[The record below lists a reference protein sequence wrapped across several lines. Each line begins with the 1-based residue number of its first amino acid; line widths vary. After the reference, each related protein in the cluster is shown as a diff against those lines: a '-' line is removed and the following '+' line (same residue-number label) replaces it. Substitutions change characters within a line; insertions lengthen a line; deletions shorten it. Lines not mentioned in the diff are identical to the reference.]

1 MTQND
6 VNMMLNMAANSPNLK
21 NLIDRVLARGTN
33 NNVIDLKKLNTL
45 ATNFVSQKNFSVV
58 LNALFHRIS
67 QIYKESFF
75 NQMFTLIYRKNF
87 EEALRTVVKAIFD
100 ISAYDVDVKPEIK
113 KTEL

>member
-1 MTQND
+1 MALFPLFLIGLSKSKSQSKRNKIANRGLLGELVTQND

-58 LNALFHRIS
+58 LNALFHI
-67 QIYKESFF
+67 FF
-75 NQMFTLIYRKNF
+75 SMG
-87 EEALRTVVKAIFD
+87 
-100 ISAYDVDVKPEIK
+100 
-113 KTEL
+113 